1 MKKKI
6 ICNSISLLLIN
17 FSLIFH
23 FWKLSTNK
31 IQKNSSKPKI
41 DRENEKIF
49 FRRRGETPPT
59 KFATPS
65 RCLPCCFYSGG
76 ISEPVAKQI
85 RAFVGGAR
93 TTRSNTEAQ
102 GAQWTFA
109 ERKEGERKRGRERET
124 DTMYP
129 LRSSA
134 ASILVHAKNLQP
146 RQWRPR
152 ERNTTGTSCILAP
165 IKRAEGNW
173 PTGDWNITARSN
185 MYGCMVKF
193 MPTFL
198 RIYARVFNRTN
209 ADRW

>member
-1 MKKKI
+1 MQFDIFTPHQFFPNFPLLKTFNKQ
-6 ICNSISLLLIN
+6 NSKN
-17 FSLIFH
+17 FST
-23 FWKLSTNK
+23 S
-31 IQKNSSKPKI
+31 KI

-49 FRRRGETPPT
+49 FRRRGETPPM

-124 DTMYP
+124 DTMYL

-173 PTGDWNITARSN
+173 PTGD
-185 MYGCMVKF
+185 
-193 MPTFL
+193 
-198 RIYARVFNRTN
+198 
-209 ADRW
+209 